1 MDKLETL
8 EQFLEF
14 VKVKTSFKYSHTLPL
29 SHQGR
34 VDSKE
39 KSLTLIIIPM
49 PDLLVKLYE
58 LPDVRSHIDE
68 LQQKGVNIRKAMAY
82 EKHQIIEWVED
93 NFGPGWASECDVAF
107 GNSRI
112 SCFIATENNNI
123 MGFACYD
130 STAKNFFGPMGVAV
144 QARNRGI
151 GKALLL
157 SALDAMSHIGYAY
170 AIIGGTE
177 SIEYYKKAVG
187 AIEIPGS
194 SPGIYKDKL
203 K

>member
-1 MDKLETL
+1 
-8 EQFLEF
+8 
-14 VKVKTSFKYSHTLPL
+14 
-29 SHQGR
+29 
-34 VDSKE
+34 
-39 KSLTLIIIPM
+39 M

-58 LPDVRSHIDE
+58 LPDVRLHIDE

-130 STAKNFFGPMGVAV
+130 STAKNFFGPMGVAE

-170 AIIGGTE
+170 AIIAGTE

-187 AIEIPGS
+187 AIEILGS
-194 SPGIYKDKL
+194 SPGIYRDKL